1 MKIIDCHAHIFPEKI
16 ALKAT
21 AGIGSFYDVQM
32 KYNGCCDALIK
43 SGCAAGIE
51 KYWVH
56 SVATTP
62 SQIRSINTFIAEQC
76 ALHPEFIGLGALH
89 PDAEDI
95 EAEVNNILSLGLRG
109 VKLHPDFQH
118 FNIDDPRAL
127 PMYECIAGRLPLLIH
142 VGDSRYTYSHP
153 TRLARVLDMFPELD
167 CVAAHF
173 GGYTV
178 WEEGYEAL
186 GSRRCWIDTSSTT
199 AMLNDYD
206 HLRALASKWGTERML
221 FGTDFPMWDHAEE
234 LERVKRL
241 GFTERQ
247 LEDVLYNNA
256 NALMSRGTGRSSKT
270 N

>member
-1 MKIIDCHAHIFPEKI
+1 MKIIDSHAHIFPDKI
-16 ALKAT
+16 ANKAT
-21 AGIGSFYDVQM
+21 VGIGDFYDIPM
-32 KYNGCCDALIK
+32 KYVGSCEALLE
-43 SGCAAGIE
+43 SGRAIGVE

-62 SQIRSINTFIAEQC
+62 SQIRSINSFIAEQC

-95 EAEVNNILSLGLRG
+95 EAEVENIIALGLHG

-118 FNIDDPRAL
+118 FNIDDPKAL

-142 VGDSRYTYSHP
+142 TGDARYTYSHP
-153 TRLARVLDMFPELD
+153 ARLARVLDMFPRLD

-178 WEEGYEAL
+178 WDEAYEAL
-186 GSRRCWIDTSSTT
+186 GSRRCWIDTCSTT
-199 AMLNDYD
+199 GTMNDYE
-206 HLRALASKWGTERML
+206 HLRELVKKWGTERML

-234 LERVKRL
+234 LERIKRL
-241 GFTERQ
+241 GFTDAQ
-247 LEDVLYNNA
+247 LEDVLWNNA
-256 NALMSRGTGRSSKT
+256 ERFMARYL
-270 N
+270 